1 MVSESRIS
9 KKTYERFYID
19 AKPAGHAFSM
29 PNKFDVHAQ
38 RLRLAAMLVHEAIHY
53 RLNRDVVLSR
63 PCIYGVFSGRF
74 GGFKPIKK
82 RCVGCMRCV
91 QEYPH
96 IMQVNYSTGFKEL
109 GDSHWTPESVFT
121 ILYESSTGKIPV
133 KGMGYK
139 GRFGGEGW
147 DGIWTDMSE
156 IVRPTR
162 DGVFGREYI
171 STYVD
176 IGSKPFVL
184 DFSSSNSEIGRNV
197 RTFQS
202 SLPVMLQPPNVSNLS
217 IDTAVKQAA
226 ARLGVYHLST
236 KSLDA
241 GEQDIWNVP
250 IVNNDDLGKVN
261 LDGTRMLEVD
271 AIDLKQDLVKRLRQ
285 YYPPK
290 IVSARLRIDEAA
302 EDEACRLVSDG
313 ADVIHVYAD
322 FHGFDYS
329 RAGGHISDG
338 LRRIHTRLVNEG
350 IRDSVTMIAS
360 GGITLAEHV
369 PKAILCGADLVG
381 IDTTLL
387 VALQAEFKGE
397 TRDRLDC
404 KLAPRRVDV
413 AWGTQR
419 LINLM
424 ASWHDQ
430 LIEILSAMGMRD
442 VRRLRGDVGRSMT
455 DLELR
460 EEAFEGIR
468 KLA

>member
-1 MVSESRIS
+1 MS
-9 KKTYERFYID
+9 KKTYERFHID
-19 AKPAGHAFSM
+19 AKAADNAFSV
-29 PNKFDVHAQ
+29 PNKFDVRAR

-53 RLNRDVVLSR
+53 RLNREVVLSR

-74 GGFKPIKK
+74 GGFKPIKQ

-96 IMQVNYSTGFKEL
+96 IMRVDYSAKYREL

-171 STYVD
+171 STSVD
-176 IGSKPFVL
+176 IGSRPFVL
-184 DFSSSNSEIGRNV
+184 DFSSNNSEIARNV

-202 SLPVMLQPPNVSNLS
+202 SLPVMLQPPDGSNLS
-217 IDTAVKQAA
+217 VDIAVKQAA
-226 ARLGVYHLST
+226 AKLGVYHLST
-236 KSLDA
+236 NSRDVDEGDK
-241 GEQDIWNVP
+241 WNVP
-250 IVNNDDLGKVN
+250 IVKSDDLGKVS
-261 LDGTRMLEVD
+261 LDRTRMLEVE
-271 AIDLKQDLVKRLRQ
+271 ATDLKQDLVNRLRQ
-285 YYPPK
+285 YDPPK
-290 IVSARLRIDEAA
+290 IVSARLRIDESA
-302 EDEACRLVSDG
+302 EDEACRLVRDR
-313 ADVIHVYAD
+313 ADVIHLYAD
-322 FHGFDYS
+322 YHGFDYS
-329 RAGGHISDG
+329 KDHNHISDG
-338 LRRIHTRLVNEG
+338 LRRIHTRLVTEG
-350 IRDSVTMIAS
+350 IRDSVTLIAS

-369 PKAILCGADLVG
+369 PKAIICGADLVG

-387 VALQAEFKGE
+387 VALQAVFKGE
-397 TRDRLDC
+397 TRDRMDC
-404 KLAPRRVDV
+404 KLAPRIVDPS
-413 AWGTQR
+413 WGTQR

-455 DLELR
+455 DVELR
-460 EEAFEGIR
+460 EQAFEGIR